1 MTKEQIEKDRE
12 SETDRHNTQTDKTH
26 RQTKHTVRQ
35 NTQTDKTEREIYL
48 VRRVLM
54 YEARPRAVNIR

>member
-26 RQTKHTVRQ
+26 RQTKHTDRH
-35 NTQTDKTEREIYL
+35 NTQTDKTHRQTKQKEKET
-48 VRRVLM
+48 
-54 YEARPRAVNIR
+54 